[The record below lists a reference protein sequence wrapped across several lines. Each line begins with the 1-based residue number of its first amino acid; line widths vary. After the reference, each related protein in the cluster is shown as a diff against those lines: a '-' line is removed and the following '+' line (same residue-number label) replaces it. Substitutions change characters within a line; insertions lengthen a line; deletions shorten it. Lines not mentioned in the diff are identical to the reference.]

1 MRYSRLRLPTVT
13 FTEVGA
19 GSRSRKFSTETALP
33 PVRTVTDSSAAR
45 YCRGLGGEVRIR
57 PYSAAALG
65 IAVASVVIDTIG
77 KKKYGFNQIS
87 LAVPTNLIDDCVIG
101 IPLAAAM
108 SGVNP
113 WTFRQWIKQ
122 GRGQPL
128 VRLALRTLTAPLI
141 VLLGREAGA
150 TLLKID
156 GLIMPS
162 LIELCAPH
170 LVHALVVGATERHG
184 RSKPN
189 VEIAKIFE
197 SAYKFLGIELGAA
210 TL

>member
-1 MRYSRLRLPTVT
+1 M
-13 FTEVGA
+13 
-19 GSRSRKFSTETALP
+19 ETTLP
-33 PVRTVTDSSAAR
+33 PVRTVTD
-45 YCRGLGGEVRIR
+45 YN
-57 PYSAAALG
+57 

-77 KKKYGFNQIS
+77 KKKYGFSQIS

-141 VLLGREAGA
+141 VLLGREAAA